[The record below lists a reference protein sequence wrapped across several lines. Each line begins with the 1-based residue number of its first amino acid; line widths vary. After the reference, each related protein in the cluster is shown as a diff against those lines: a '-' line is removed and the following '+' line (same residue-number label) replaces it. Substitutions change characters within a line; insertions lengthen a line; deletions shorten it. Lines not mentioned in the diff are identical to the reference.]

1 MSDGDDTFNE
11 YTRAGEAARPA
22 LEVDLQTLSSVALAR
37 LVEEVKN
44 ENLPLASRYDRT
56 YNRHNR

>member
-1 MSDGDDTFNE
+1 MSEGNDKFNE
-11 YTRAGEAARPA
+11 LAQAAEAAPPGI
-22 LEVDLQTLSSVALAR
+22 EVDLQALSSVALAR

-44 ENLPLASRYDRT
+44 EDLPSASRYDRT

>member
-1 MSDGDDTFNE
+1 MSDDDDSLA
-11 YTRAGEAARPA
+11 AGAQEVESASAG
-22 LEVDLQTLSSVALAR
+22 LELDLQALSSVALAR

-44 ENLPLASRYDRT
+44 ADFPSAPGYDRT

>member
-1 MSDGDDTFNE
+1 MSDGDDTFTE
-11 YTRAGEAARPA
+11 HTQAAETAAPG
-22 LEVDLQTLSSVALAR
+22 LEVDLQVISSVALAR

-44 ENLPLASRYDRT
+44 DDLPSASRYDRT

>member
-1 MSDGDDTFNE
+1 MSKDNDVWGEHT
-11 YTRAGEAARPA
+11 EAADA
-22 LEVDLQTLSSVALAR
+22 TAQGLELDLQAFSSVALAR

-44 ENLPLASRYDRT
+44 EDLPSATRYDRT